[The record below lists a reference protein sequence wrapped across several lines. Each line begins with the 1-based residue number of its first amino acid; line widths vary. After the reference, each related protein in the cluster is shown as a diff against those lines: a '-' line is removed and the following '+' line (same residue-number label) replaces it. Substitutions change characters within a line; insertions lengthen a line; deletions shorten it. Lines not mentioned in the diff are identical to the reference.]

1 MSKRAIHCHRHEC
14 MATYWEVRLAH
25 PDATYARQAARAAFA
40 VADRLDGLLSRFRE
54 DSEVSQI
61 RSLAPGEVL
70 RISADTFHCLRLA
83 AEMQTLTGGAF
94 DPGLGAQMDI
104 QRAGA
109 AATNAA
115 AAAAFP
121 VRGHLLMDPENF
133 TVGVQNGPVAL
144 DLGAIGKGFALDRMA
159 EELETWDVPRA
170 LLVAGGSSILALDG
184 PEDAAGWEVS
194 IAPSKTLRLHR
205 CAVGASGT
213 AVKGAHILDPRTG
226 HPVPGPYRAW
236 ALHPCAAVADALST
250 AWMLLGPDEIGQA
263 CRALPGTRAFIQRL
277 ASDSPEIGWSEG
289 GW

>member
-1 MSKRAIHCHRHEC
+1 

-40 VADRLDGLLSRFRE
+40 VADRLEGLLSRFRE

-83 AEMQTLTGGAF
+83 AEMQALTGGAF

-115 AAAAFP
+115 AVSPA
-121 VRGHLLMDPENF
+121 RGRLLMDPENF
-133 TVGVQNGPVAL
+133 TVGVQDGPVAL

-159 EELETWDVPRA
+159 EELEAWDVPRA
-170 LLVAGGSSILALDG
+170 LLVAGSSSILALDG

-194 IAPSKTLRLHR
+194 IAGSQTLPLHR
-205 CAVGASGT
+205 CAVGTSGT

-236 ALHPCAAVADALST
+236 ALQPYAAVADALST

-263 CRALPGTRAFIQRL
+263 CRALPGTRAFVQRL
-277 ASDSPEIGWSEG
+277 ASDSPEMR
-289 GW
+289 